1 MKKNLA
7 WQLPAIVAVVC
18 LLVFSTLWFRSPKVK
33 EEPSRPKEVVA
44 VDYAETRAT
53 WAKECISLLSSRG
66 THDRSITTRC
76 NESAFKLYPAK
87 KDN

>member
-7 WQLPAIVAVVC
+7 WQLPAIVSVVC

-33 EEPSRPKEVVA
+33 QEPSHRKEVV
-44 VDYAETRAT
+44 VPDYTETRAT
-53 WAKECISLLSSRG
+53 WVKECISLLSSRG
-66 THDRSITTRC
+66 THDRSITARC
-76 NESAFKLYPAK
+76 NESAFKLYPAN